1 MVRSARMMTISA
13 YLKLKARGPPRRDKM
28 ALTPTQEALIIII
41 S

>member
-1 MVRSARMMTISA
+1 MMKSATMMTIPA

-28 ALTPTQEALIIII
+28 ALTPTLEALTIII

>member
-1 MVRSARMMTISA
+1 MKSATMMTISA

-28 ALTPTQEALIIII
+28 AALIPTLEALTIII